1 MTSSQTS
8 SLCQTIQAR
17 KYAQRLLVG
26 VVLWMFG
33 LLVPYQPSVADVAS
47 LKKSLPGTPLVLKDG
62 RIAQV
67 SIHAIPFPDD
77 ASALASTTAIELE
90 TFTQSVATDC
100 FLTAQV
106 IGHVDKSE
114 TSGRGTVEIH
124 RLARARA
131 DTVQDALIS
140 NGLPAASIASVWD
153 WQFMVQD
160 ARATLW
166 VFQLMNGDDCEDEA
180 LSPALSGQVADLG
193 NVSQESGKD
202 RAGAESLAEQSSQQA
217 TKTVAASVN
226 EPLPMAAPKQ
236 KAINANDKVIRHAAV
251 STPKTSAP
259 AEATSKAPTP
269 IQLTAITAS
278 SNEVDDAG
286 RVSLAED
293 GELEITF
300 ATNSSYFPQGWSKPL
315 RTFLDQIDGG
325 QSYTVQLQTT
335 IDGGAPVAGAS
346 SADEAAQY
354 NKWLSD
360 RRLERVK
367 SWLLKNSETTEL
379 TIEASTVYDD
389 GSRRVT
395 VKLGPQE

>member
-1 MTSSQTS
+1 MTSSPTDFHCQSTQTEPKKLP
-8 SLCQTIQAR
+8 SLAAI
-17 KYAQRLLVG
+17 LFG
-26 VVLWMFG
+26 IFG
-33 LLVPYQPSVADVAS
+33 LLVPYKSSVADVAS

-67 SIHAIPFPDD
+67 SIHAIPFPED

-90 TFTQSVATDC
+90 AFTQSVATDC

-106 IGHVDKSE
+106 IGHVDQSE
-114 TSGRGTVEIH
+114 TSGRGTVDIH

-131 DTVQDALIS
+131 DTVQNALIG

-166 VFQLMNGDDCEDEA
+166 VFQLMNGDDCENEA
-180 LSPALSGQVADLG
+180 LSPVMNDQVADLG
-193 NVSQESGKD
+193 NLSQENDHDSSATELLTEQPGEQA
-202 RAGAESLAEQSSQQA
+202 AG
-217 TKTVAASVN
+217 TVAAATA
-226 EPLPMAAPKQ
+226 EPLSTPAPKQ
-236 KAINANDKVIRHAAV
+236 KANETYGTVIQPAAV
-251 STPKTSAP
+251 STPKASTPQESAP
-259 AEATSKAPTP
+259 KASTP
-269 IQLTAITAS
+269 IQLTAVTTPSDEA
-278 SNEVDDAG
+278 DDAG
-286 RVSLAED
+286 KVILAGD

-300 ATNSSYFPQGWSKPL
+300 ATNSSYFPQGWSQQL
-315 RTFLDQIDGG
+315 RTFLGQIDSG
-325 QSYTVQLQTT
+325 QSYVVQVQTT
-335 IDGGAPVAGAS
+335 IDGAAPVAGAS

-367 SWLLKNSETTEL
+367 SWLLKNSDASEL
-379 TIEASTVYDD
+379 KIEASTVFND

-395 VKLGPQE
+395 VKLDPQG